1 MFLGL
6 INRDQRLPIEM
17 KSSNKGYSKR
27 MSRRKTIAVSYDKK
41 LQIKDKTL
49 VFEQ

>member
-1 MFLGL
+1 
-6 INRDQRLPIEM
+6 M
-17 KSSNKGYSKR
+17 KMGSQGYGKK

-49 VFEQ
+49 IYES